1 MKMDLFD
8 NAILKKI
15 HHFMLNNEQTLAVAE
30 SVTAGLVQL
39 SFAQTEMA
47 SDFFQGGITVYNIGQ
62 KYKHLQVEPIHAL
75 QCNCVSLRVTVE
87 MALHVRSLFNSEWG
101 IGITGYA
108 TPVPESKNKIFAYYA
123 IANEKKL
130 VAKGKLIPNKKDPFE
145 VQLYYTRAII
155 KLLNKNLNK
164 K

>member
-1 MKMDLFD
+1 MVK
-8 NAILKKI
+8 NG
-15 HHFMLNNEQTLAVAE
+15 QTVAVAE

-39 SFAQTEMA
+39 SFAQAEMA

-75 QCNCVSLRVTVE
+75 QCNCVSLKVTTE
-87 MALHVRSLFNSEWG
+87 MALHVRNLFNSQWG

-108 TPVPESKNKIFAYYA
+108 TPVPESGNKIFAYYA

-130 VAKGKLIPNKKDPFE
+130 VSKGKLIPDKKNPFE
-145 VQLYYTRAII
+145 VQLFYTRSVIN
-155 KLLNKNLNK
+155 LLNKNLNK

>member
-1 MKMDLFD
+1 MV
-8 NAILKKI
+8 KK
-15 HHFMLNNEQTLAVAE
+15 EQTLAVAE
-30 SVTAGLVQL
+30 SVTAGLIQL
-39 SFAQTEMA
+39 SFAQAEMA
-47 SDFFQGGITVYNIGQ
+47 SDFFQGGITAYNIGQ

-75 QCNCVSLRVTVE
+75 QCNCVSLKVTTE
-87 MALHVRSLFNSEWG
+87 MALHVRHLFNSQWG

-130 VAKGKLIPNKKDPFE
+130 VARGKLISTKKDSFD

-155 KLLNKNLNK
+155 NLLNKNLNK